1 MLPYSFPC
9 FQRGSPSAFTFPSFF
24 FLLVDES
31 ITDINEHDGRSTWH
45 AFNEGCLASNFVRA
59 KAAPRWA
66 SRTLGMIVSW
76 SNYQGKGMLGTTNL
90 AFSNTLP
97 KESLVTL
104 SCPVVAFNF
113 NLQISRLDV
122 IAMMGIWLIG
132 MISFKGFIS
141 VLFVNPVCRVVF
153 C

>member
-1 MLPYSFPC
+1 ML
-9 FQRGSPSAFTFPSFF
+9 
-24 FLLVDES
+24 E
-31 ITDINEHDGRSTWH
+31 
-45 AFNEGCLASNFVRA
+45 
-59 KAAPRWA
+59 
-66 SRTLGMIVSW
+66 
-76 SNYQGKGMLGTTNL
+76 TTNL